1 MGTLISRVA
10 HVFTESGNYLTVD
23 RHLLFVCGGS
33 VQPTHTSLR
42 KQFLAYANTELPNFR
57 VFLAESATKDIFE
70 YHPPH
75 FLNLAQFEE
84 FIAAY
89 SDCIVLFPESHG
101 SLAEIGFFAAYPRIR
116 AKLLVVND
124 LLLQSVDSFINN
136 GPLALINIDSD
147 FRPVIHLNRKR
158 RPVDF
163 SPIKQRLLRFP
174 SQRRMRFTFASYNEL
189 LPVARIGVIL
199 EIARIFS
206 PISIDGILFITEAI
220 FGNANYEDMKHI
232 ISLTV
237 AVEYLSRVGELSDLF
252 VLHENSKPI
261 FALRNPEEINR
272 LRISVLDFYRQHF
285 PDLYALLGTTGS

>member
-1 MGTLISRVA
+1 MARY
-10 HVFTESGNYLTVD
+10 F
-23 RHLLFVCGGS
+23 C
-33 VQPTHTSLR
+33 
-42 KQFLAYANTELPNFR
+42 
-57 VFLAESATKDIFE
+57 
-70 YHPPH
+70 
-75 FLNLAQFEE
+75 
-84 FIAAY
+84 
-89 SDCIVLFPESHG
+89 
-101 SLAEIGFFAAYPRIR
+101 
-116 AKLLVVND
+116 
-124 LLLQSVDSFINN
+124 
-136 GPLALINIDSD
+136 DSD
-147 FRPVIHLNRKR
+147 FRPVIHLNRTR

-220 FGNANYEDMKHI
+220 FGNANYEEMKHI

-252 VLHENSKPI
+252 VFHENSKPI

-285 PDLYALLGTTGS
+285 PNLYALLEPRGHEYIITHLQRDRNCTKPSDSNCTNCRLSVQVIHYSKTYRGKSANTAPSS